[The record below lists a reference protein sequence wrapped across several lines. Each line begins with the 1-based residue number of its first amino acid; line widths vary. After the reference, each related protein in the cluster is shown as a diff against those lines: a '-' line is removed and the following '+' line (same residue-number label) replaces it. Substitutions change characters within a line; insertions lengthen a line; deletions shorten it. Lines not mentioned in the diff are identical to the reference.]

1 MKYFNKT
8 NMFAM
13 LLIMGASG
21 CKHNSAPENYID
33 VSLLQ
38 SGRAIAEQHCETCH
52 SIEIVGDSSREDAPP
67 LRTVLASYNVEAL
80 GEDFREHIHV
90 GHPDMPDFGFNVKQ
104 TEALLAY
111 LKSIQ
116 ARPNSN

>member
-1 MKYFNKT
+1 
-8 NMFAM
+8 M

-21 CKHNSAPENYID
+21 CNHSSVSEKYVD
-33 VSLLQ
+33 DSLLQ
-38 SGRAIAEQHCETCH
+38 TGRVIAEQNCETCH
-52 SIEIVGDSSREDAPP
+52 SIEVAGDSSREDAPP
-67 LRTVLASYNVEAL
+67 LRTVLTNYNVEAL

-90 GHPDMPDFGFNVKQ
+90 GHSDMPDFGFNVKQ

-116 ARPNSN
+116 KNPDLD